1 MAKRYFNWK
10 LAFVLAVAV
19 VVFAAAAF
27 ALHSWQRST
36 RAEQALPLGEQ
47 AYDQGDWEEAARQ
60 FGRYLVVHGSDI
72 PILLKYADAQLK
84 IRPLDSANIQQ
95 AIAAYSSILRLDGA
109 NTEAARQLVEIYLG
123 MGSPGEAELKAR
135 QYLKQKDDTTI
146 RRFLGV
152 ALIQQRKFREAG
164 IVLADLI
171 RESPDQILAYE
182 AMGRLALTRPDDVN
196 EPAAHWFDE
205 AVRQNPNA
213 ALAYVVR
220 SAHRRQTGDRSGAAA
235 DLEHAETLDLSDT
248 DVHLR
253 LIGELIRAAGFDKAR
268 EHLRIIQATDPAERM
283 LWQYWADVATQ
294 SGSLEEMKTVA
305 DEGMKELAAQPW
317 DFMPIAA
324 ELLIR
329 TGQFEKAGACILQM
343 KEKNVQPARVAFLE
357 GLLAEQRGQ
366 LREAI
371 ASWETA
377 IGLGYQSPQDERW
390 RRRLPLV
397 RVVLASAFLRT
408 GDTQSAIGQ
417 LRTLVSEMPTYAGGH
432 LFLARLEAQTGNWAA
447 VVDLTRQVKQLVPD
461 NAEAEMLELQAR
473 IRQLTL
479 SDETA
484 AAPGIGWSDV
494 DNRLARL
501 GASGVD
507 EPTGVQVRLLQA
519 ESAILQK
526 KYEQAAAILDAL
538 RQDHPE
544 ERRAVLLRAQLY
556 VGQEDIPK
564 ATTLL
569 RQAVEQF
576 PQSVELATRLALLY
590 NGQEKRSECESVVKD
605 ALARIESPRMRH
617 MLSLFLADFYAAWGQ
632 TDQLYDWLTE
642 VTGQFPE
649 DIQAKRR
656 LLVLDRVLNDPE
668 RAQKIVDE
676 IKTIE
681 REKGWQWKIE
691 QARVW
696 IRSDKFES
704 RYTAAVRLLQENL
717 LANPEDQASRMLL
730 GAAYEKAGEARLAV
744 STYREALD
752 RSRPPDD
759 LQIMLILGA
768 AHEQAGDLSEA
779 LAVYRRALKRAPT
792 DMRAIGRTV
801 EALYKA
807 EQFEEAQRI
816 LEQAAQ
822 RDLRHA
828 DLQKLQLEGDLQR
841 GALSSASAILQEM
854 VQRDPNDTSAKFTL
868 ALLRARQGKFDEAQ
882 AILADLRSE
891 NPDSIRVAE
900 AQTRFYIAQGRGD
913 QAVELCDE
921 LVARLNSVAA
931 YTLRARTHAELQH
944 YDEALADLDRAVAL
958 APDEPSVWL
967 ARASF
972 HRDRGR
978 SADEVEDIKR
988 ALSLAPGDLAIQ
1000 QHALR
1005 VFLASGDRVLFNQA
1019 ETLLEQAL
1027 KSHPENSDLKILKA
1041 RLLMA
1046 KKTVVAAEQ
1055 AQVLLGEIVAD
1066 NPELIEA
1073 WELLGRLEL
1082 GQKQFG
1088 DAMDVALRGLAHNP
1102 DNRQLL
1108 LLKADAEALRSPM
1121 LAVPTL
1127 KELLRQD
1134 PNDLEAI
1141 ARLADVDSKS
1151 DRPDK
1156 TQELLQLLRER
1167 LMVLEGPARRRCE
1180 TILAVTLYRNG
1191 QDENAMARFEA
1202 LVKEDPNDP
1211 APLLALAQ
1219 LPEAL
1224 RRCPQL
1230 RQLVDDWMARHPDDI
1245 GTPTVLAAAWIA
1257 ARDVEGIRA
1266 AEGLLR
1272 SVLERAPES
1281 VAALLVLGDLTGA
1294 TGRLEEHANVNRRI
1308 LEIAPNNVIA
1318 MNNLAWYLC
1327 EEQGQYQ
1334 EALTLA
1340 TRGLELAPEY
1350 LDLID
1355 TRGVAHYRMGH
1366 MDEAVRDFTRFI
1378 ELCPPGKASL
1388 ATTRFHLARTYSGM
1402 GNSAEAVR
1410 QLEQISGLRE
1420 GSSRLSPSDQA
1431 EARRLLEQLRKGS

>member
-10 LAFVLAVAV
+10 LAFVLVVAV

-27 ALHSWQRST
+27 ALHSWQKNT

-47 AYDQGDWEEAARQ
+47 AYEQGDWQEAAKQ

-72 PILLKYADAQLK
+72 SILLKYADAQLK
-84 IRPLDSANIQQ
+84 IRPLDSASIQQ
-95 AIAAYSSILRLDGA
+95 AIAAYSSVLRLDGA

-123 MGSPGEAELKAR
+123 MGTPGEAELKAR
-135 QYLKQKDDTTI
+135 QYLEKKTDDTMV
-146 RRFLGV
+146 RRLLGV
-152 ALIQQRKFREAG
+152 ALMQQRKFREAG
-164 IVLADLI
+164 TVLSGLI
-171 RESPDQILAYE
+171 REAPDEILAYD

-205 AVRQNPNA
+205 AVGQNPDA

-220 SAHRRQTGDRSGAAA
+220 SAYRRQTGDLSGATE
-235 DLEHAETLDLSDT
+235 DLEHAETLDLSDA

-253 LIGELIRAAGFDKAR
+253 LIGELIRAAAFDKAR
-268 EHLRIIQATDPAERM
+268 EHLRIMQASDPAERM
-283 LWQYWADVATQ
+283 LWQYWADVAMQ

-329 TGQFEKAGACILQM
+329 TGQFEKAGTCILQM

-357 GLLAEQRGQ
+357 GLLAEQQGQ
-366 LREAI
+366 LREAV
-371 ASWETA
+371 ASWKTA

-417 LRTLVSEMPTYAGGH
+417 LRTLVSQMPTYAGGY
-432 LFLARLEAQTGNWAA
+432 LFLARLEAQTGNWAE
-447 VVDLTRQVKQLVPD
+447 VVELAGQVKQLIPD

-473 IRQLTL
+473 IRQLTVL
-479 SDETA
+479 DETTA
-484 AAPGIGWSDV
+484 AGVSWSDV
-494 DNRLARL
+494 DDRLARL
-501 GASGVD
+501 GAGGVD
-507 EPTGVQVRLLQA
+507 EAAGIQIRLLQA

-526 KYEQAAAILDAL
+526 KYEQAATILEAL
-538 RQDHPE
+538 REEHPE
-544 ERRAVLLRAQLY
+544 ERRAVLLQAQMY
-556 VGQEDIPK
+556 VGQEDIAE
-564 ATTLL
+564 ATALL
-569 RQAVEQF
+569 RQAVEQS
-576 PQSVELATRLALLY
+576 PQSVELATRLALVY
-590 NGQEKRSECESVVKD
+590 NGQGKRSECEAVIKD
-605 ALARIESPRMRH
+605 ALARIESPRMRR
-617 MLSLFLADFYAAWGQ
+617 MLTLFQADFYTAWGQ
-632 TDQLYDWLTE
+632 TDRLYDWLTE
-642 VTGQFPE
+642 VSGQFPE
-649 DIQAKRR
+649 DIQIKRR
-656 LLVLDRVLNDPE
+656 LLALDRVLNDPE
-668 RAQKIVDE
+668 QAQKIVDD
-676 IKTIE
+676 IKAIE
-681 REKGWQWKIE
+681 GENGWQWKIE
-691 QARVW
+691 QSRVW
-696 IRSDKFES
+696 IRSDKFENH
-704 RYTAAVRLLQENL
+704 YTAAVRLLQENL

-730 GAAYEKAGEARLAV
+730 GAAYGKAGETRLAV

-759 LQIMLILGA
+759 LQIMLVLGA

-779 LAVYRRALKRAPT
+779 LAAYRQALKRAPN

-807 EQFEEAQRI
+807 EEFDEAQRI
-816 LEQAAQ
+816 LDQAAQ

-841 GALSSASAILQEM
+841 GALGSASTILQDM
-854 VQRDPNDTSAKFTL
+854 VEQDPNDTSARFTL
-868 ALLRARQGKFDEAQ
+868 AMLRARQGKFDEAQ

-891 NPDSIRVAE
+891 APDSIRVAE
-900 AQTRFYIAQGRGD
+900 AQTRFYITQGLGD
-913 QAVELCDE
+913 QAIQLCNE
-921 LVARLNSVAA
+921 LVERLNSVAA

-944 YDEALADLDRAVAL
+944 YDEALADLDRAVARE
-958 APDEPSVWL
+958 PDDPSVWL
-967 ARASF
+967 ARATF

-978 SADEVEDIKR
+978 SDEEIEDIKK
-988 ALSLAPGDLAIQ
+988 ALSLAPGDLTIQ
-1000 QHALR
+1000 QHTLR

-1041 RLLMA
+1041 RVLAA

-1055 AQVLLGEIVAD
+1055 ARGLLNQIVAD
-1066 NPELIEA
+1066 NPELVEA
-1073 WELLGRLEL
+1073 WELLGRLAL
-1082 GQKQFG
+1082 DRKQLG
-1088 DAMDVALRGLAHNP
+1088 DAMDVSLRGLAHNP
-1102 DNRQLL
+1102 DNRRLL

-1134 PNDLEAI
+1134 PNDLDAL
-1141 ARLADVDSKS
+1141 ARLADADSKA

-1167 LMVLEGPARRRCE
+1167 LAVLEGPARRRCE
-1180 TILAVTLYRNG
+1180 TILAVTLYRSE

-1202 LVKEDPNDP
+1202 LMKADPNDP
-1211 APLLALAQ
+1211 APLLTLAQ
-1219 LPEAL
+1219 LPDVL
-1224 RRCPQL
+1224 RRCPQS
-1230 RQLVDDWMARHPDDI
+1230 RQFVDDWMARHPDDI
-1245 GTPTVLAAAWIA
+1245 QTPTVLAAAWIA

-1272 SVLERAPES
+1272 SVLQRAPES
-1281 VAALLVLGDLTGA
+1281 IATLLVLGDLTGA
-1294 TGRLEEHANVNRRI
+1294 MGRLEENANVNRRI

-1327 EEQGQYQ
+1327 EEQGKYQ
-1334 EALTLA
+1334 EAMDLA
-1340 TRGLELAPEY
+1340 TRGLDLAPEY

-1355 TRGVAHYRMGH
+1355 TRGVAHYRLGH
-1366 MDEAVRDFTRFI
+1366 MDEAVRDFTRFV
-1378 ELCPPGKASL
+1378 ELCPPGAASL
-1388 ATTRFHLARTYSGM
+1388 PTTRFHLARTYAAM

-1420 GSSRLSPSDQA
+1420 GNSGLSPSDQT
-1431 EARRLLEQLRKGS
+1431 EASRLLEQLRKGS